1 MVQTQTIDYSLVR
14 KILATCPYYD
24 SIVNYEYEEGDELSA
39 ILIDWYRDL
48 IFSAD
53 PNDDRQLK
61 IINAIDKS
69 LYLYVKDKKYKK
81 GLSKLI
87 NADEVSLD
95 NQNSIRNVIKTIVLF
110 TNSFQKEEVLDI
122 SSSKWI

>member
-14 KILATCPYYD
+14 KILSTCPYYD
-24 SIVNYEYEEGDELSA
+24 NIVNYEYEEGDCLSQ

-53 PNDDRQLK
+53 PNDERQLK
-61 IINAIDKS
+61 VINAIDKS
-69 LYLYVKDKKYKK
+69 LYLYVKDKRYKK
-81 GLSKLI
+81 GLSKLLD
-87 NADEVSLD
+87 ADAVSLD
-95 NQNSIRNVIKTIVLF
+95 NQNSIKNVIKTIILF

-122 SSSKWI
+122 SSSRWI

>member
-14 KILATCPYYD
+14 KILSTCPYYD
-24 SIVNYEYEEGDELSA
+24 SIVNYEYEEGDSLSQ

-53 PNDDRQLK
+53 PSDERQLK
-61 IINAIDKS
+61 IISAIDKS

-81 GLSKLI
+81 GLSKLLD
-87 NADEVSLD
+87 AKQVSLD
-95 NQNSIRNVIKTIVLF
+95 NQNSIRNVIKTIVFF
-110 TNSFQKEEVLDI
+110 TNSFQKEEVLDV
-122 SSSKWI
+122 SNSRWI